1 MNGALFGTLLAG
13 GLAALDATP
22 VAQTLVSQPLVT
34 ATVLGLLWGDWP
46 TALAVGIVLQILA
59 ASTLPIGART
69 PEDYSVGGVAGA
81 GVALLLASVA
91 PFEHVR
97 QAASLIGV
105 LVGMTAAS
113 LYVPVLRW
121 QRRLNEGLA
130 RWCEA
135 SLRRGFERSL
145 TQAQWAAVALA
156 FALGVAVCGAW
167 LALAQAAVPLVER
180 ESLRIA
186 GVWNLLQP
194 FWLGFGI
201 AQLLNAFVQRRLE
214 RAGVFA
220 ATLVAAWLVLV
231 AGTP

>member
-34 ATVLGLLWGDWP
+34 ATVLGFLWGDWP

-81 GVALLLASVA
+81 GVALLLASAA

-105 LVGMTAAS
+105 LVGMTAAT

-121 QRRLNEGLA
+121 QRRRNEGLA

-135 SLRRGFERSL
+135 ALRRGHEGSL
-145 TQAQWAAVALA
+145 AQAQWAGVALA
-156 FALGVAVCGAW
+156 FALGVAACAVC
-167 LALAQAAVPLVER
+167 LALAHAAAPVVER

-194 FWLGFGI
+194 FWIGFGI
-201 AQLLNAFVQRRLE
+201 AQLLNAFVERRLE

-220 ATLVAAWLVLV
+220 TSLVAAWLVLV
-231 AGTP
+231 AGAP

>member
-1 MNGALFGTLLAG
+1 MNGPVFATLVAG

-34 ATVLGLLWGDWP
+34 ATVLGLVWGDWP

-69 PEDYSVGGVAGA
+69 PEDYSVGGVAGTGA
-81 GVALLLASVA
+81 ALVLSSMA
-91 PFEHVR
+91 PFEHMR

-105 LVGMTAAS
+105 LVGMSAAT
-113 LYVPVLRW
+113 LHVPVLRW

-135 SLRRGFERSL
+135 MLRRGHEGAL
-145 TQAQWAAVALA
+145 AQAQWAAIALA
-156 FALGVAVCGAW
+156 FALGVAACGVW
-167 LALAQAAVPLVER
+167 LALAHAAAPVVER

-194 FWLGFGI
+194 FWIGFGI
-201 AQLLNAFVQRRLE
+201 AQLLHAFVERRLE

-220 ATLVAAWLVLV
+220 ATLVAAWLVIV
-231 AGTP
+231 AGAP